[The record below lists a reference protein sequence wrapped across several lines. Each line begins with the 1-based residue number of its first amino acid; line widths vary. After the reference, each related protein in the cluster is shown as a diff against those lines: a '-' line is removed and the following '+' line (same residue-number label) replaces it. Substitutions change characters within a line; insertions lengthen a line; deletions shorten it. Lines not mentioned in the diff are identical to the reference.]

1 MKDPWRCP
9 CLNQL
14 PFPTLKNVFATAKGS
29 QAFIST
35 LSHLK
40 VQNLTECLD
49 FDDVNNLFLRDIKNS
64 EYNTPLMQVIFITEP
79 PKFYLVLFL

>member
-1 MKDPWRCP
+1 MS
-9 CLNQL
+9 L
-14 PFPTLKNVFATAKGS
+14 PEPVALSYTQNIFATAKGS

-49 FDDVNNLFLRDIKNS
+49 FDDVNNLFLRDIQNS
-64 EYNTPLMQVIFITEP
+64 EYNTPLTQVIFVTEP
-79 PKFYLVLFL
+79 QKLSLVLFL